1 MSFSLRLLP
10 ARGMAFSDAVLRE
23 LAGCVPL
30 QSSGNWL
37 LVFALDRKWSV
48 AMSKV
53 KVGENPCCSVSCK
66 KETRCGCAR
75 SIALFTTRNMDRVF
89 SFFSMMR
96 AQRLFSS
103 GSVTGDG
110 MALFFPQWSGRAMQA
125 GKITEC
131 GPRRQVAVALLAR
144 SGRKFMMLCKTR
156 AACPSFWRADVTRFL
171 ASADLRMARTKLRC
185 PKAARKG

>member
-1 MSFSLRLLP
+1 MTPPGASWHDLLLSI
-10 ARGMAFSDAVLRE
+10 AER
-23 LAGCVPL
+23 
-30 QSSGNWL
+30 SGYL
-37 LVFALDRKWSV
+37 FFALDGMWSV
-48 AMSKV
+48 AMFKV
-53 KVGENPCCSVSCK
+53 KLGENPCCSVSCK
-66 KETRCGCAR
+66 EGTLCGPTRICALL
-75 SIALFTTRNMDRVF
+75 ATKNMDGVF
-89 SFFSMMR
+89 SFFPMKRTQGLS
-96 AQRLFSS
+96 SS

-171 ASADLRMARTKLRC
+171 ASADLRMARTKQRC
-185 PKAARKG
+185 PKAACKG